1 MRPRLKEIFDG
12 IRNESLSFSE
22 VDIFSKVTAGMGH
35 MLFSYIDKRL
45 EALLPDSANKQ
56 DLVRWAKMLGVQ
68 ITENEDD
75 EALRFKVLDH
85 LRRPPHGGCKWD
97 FERWATI
104 TEVSKAFVFP
114 TYPSLGSVGI
124 ACIDKDLNIIN
135 ENSELSKKIIQSVEE
150 KKPITCKVQYV
161 QLTEKKVKLNILSSM
176 DATRS
181 IASVSDFFKNHA
193 PGGDEPEIQLS
204 TIHRIL
210 IESGLRDYELIEPFK
225 KITLEKIEVPRLL
238 EAPRN
243 D

>member
-1 MRPRLKEIFDG
+1 MRPKLKEIFDT
-12 IRNESLSFSE
+12 IRFESESFSE
-22 VDIFSKVTAGMGH
+22 ADIFSKVTAGMGH
-35 MLFSYIDKRL
+35 MLFSYIDNRL
-45 EALLPDSANKQ
+45 DALLPDSANSQ
-56 DLVRWAKMLGVQ
+56 DLERWAKILGVQ
-68 ITENEDD
+68 SLDNEDV
-75 EALRFKVLDH
+75 ELLRLRVLDH

-104 TEVSKAFVFP
+104 KGVSKAFVFP

-124 ACIDKDLNIIN
+124 ACLDKDLNIIN
-135 ENSELSKKIIQSVEE
+135 ENTEFSKKIIQSVEE

-161 QLTEKKVKLNILSSM
+161 QLTEKKIKLNILSSM
-176 DATRS
+176 DISRS
-181 IASVSDFFKNHA
+181 IATLSDFFRNHA